1 MSRKELFR
9 RMRKSQFFMIGFSL
23 SLIIVLLALIAPYII
38 RFDPEKVNLAQK
50 LIAPEWFAHGLSGHI
65 LGTDGVGEDI
75 FSRLLIGSRASLLI
89 AFAGVVIPLII
100 GSVLGLISGYYGGL
114 VDDIIMRI
122 GDVQMSLPAM
132 MLAIVVMAVLGASTA
147 NLVIVVSLSGWVR
160 FARITRASVLSIR
173 DSEFVKAS
181 VVLGASDR
189 HILFTQI
196 LPNCLTPLII
206 SASQSLGQN
215 VLLEAGLS
223 YLGCGV
229 PLPHPSWGSMISD
242 GRTYITYAPWTVIVP
257 GMALM
262 ITVLAFNFLGD
273 GIRDV
278 LDPRNK
284 D

>member
-9 RMRKSQFFMIGFSL
+9 RMRKSQFFMIGFVL
-23 SLIIVLLALIAPYII
+23 SLIIVLLALLAPYII

-50 LIAPEWFAHGLSGHI
+50 LIAPEWFSHGLSGHI

-262 ITVLAFNFLGD
+262 VTVLAFNFLGD